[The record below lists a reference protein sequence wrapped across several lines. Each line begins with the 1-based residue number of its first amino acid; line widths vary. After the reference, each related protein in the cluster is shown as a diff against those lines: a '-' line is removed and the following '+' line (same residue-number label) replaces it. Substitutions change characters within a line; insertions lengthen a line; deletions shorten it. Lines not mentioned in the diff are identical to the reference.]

1 MIAKLKIIKNLN
13 SPLTDELINVIKKH
27 KSIHFVSENFNF
39 TLDNLPE
46 GLESLK
52 LNYGFNKPINNLP
65 KSLKN
70 LECGELFNQPIDN
83 LPENL
88 ESLAFLNG
96 DFNQEINLLPIGLK
110 N

>member
-1 MIAKLKIIKNLN
+1 MAQELNYSLINNILIIKNLN

-27 KSIHFVSENFNF
+27 KSIKFVGENFNF

-52 LNYGFNKPINNLP
+52 LNYGFNQPINNLP

-70 LECGELFNQPIDN
+70 LECGVSFNQPIDN

-88 ESLAFLNG
+88 LYSCN
-96 DFNQEINLLPIGLK
+96 
-110 N
+110 